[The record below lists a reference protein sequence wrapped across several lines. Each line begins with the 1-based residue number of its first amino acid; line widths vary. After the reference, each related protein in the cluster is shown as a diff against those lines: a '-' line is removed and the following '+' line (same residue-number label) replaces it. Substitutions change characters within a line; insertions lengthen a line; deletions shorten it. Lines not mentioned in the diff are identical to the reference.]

1 MGMGH
6 SVRHVL
12 AALAFAGVLAFFC
25 VLLVRAQ
32 VIQGEGYYET
42 SLRSKAKV
50 ERVPAARGKILDRN
64 GKVLVRD
71 EVRWTAVVAE
81 GAPEESRVRLAQLCR
96 EEGVRWD
103 GEGAV
108 TGVIARLLARGKE
121 EGLEGVTFSPAVER
135 VGSGALA
142 PHVLGRV
149 GAMSPEQW
157 EELKRKG
164 YAMEETVGKDGA
176 EAAFEEALHGT
187 PGRRYVETA
196 GSGWDTEPV
205 AGKNVTLTLDKDLQA
220 AAQDALQ
227 AFLDGHP
234 NASGGAVVALDVE
247 DGGVLAM
254 VSLPGYDPETFSK
267 QYGALAQD
275 EGHPLMNRAIQ
286 GLYAPGSAFKLV
298 TATAA
303 LEEGVLTPETKILD
317 TGRYTYYKNPQPQC
331 WLYRQAG
338 KTHGLETVTDAIAD
352 SCNIFFFDAGRRV
365 GIETLG
371 TYAKALGLGEKTG
384 IELAGEQAGVVAGP
398 AYTASVGGTWYEGS
412 VLSAAIGQENHRF
425 TPVQLAHMTATL
437 VSGGERRQ
445 VHLLKQVAGE
455 EAQEAVSLGKI
466 ALSEKNLT
474 AIKEGMRRVV
484 QSGSLAEA
492 FRDLPVTAGA
502 KTGSAQVAGEEESNA
517 VLVCFAPYDA
527 PKIALALVAEQ
538 GGSGAALGDAAAAIL
553 NTWAAGNLS

>member
-1 MGMGH
+1 MRH
-6 SVRHVL
+6 SVRHIL
-12 AALAFAGVLAFFC
+12 ATLAFAGVLAFFC
-25 VLLVRAQ
+25 GLLVQAQ
-32 VIQGEGYYET
+32 VIQGEGYYEK

-50 ERVPAARGKILDRN
+50 ESVPAARGKILDRK
-64 GKVLVRD
+64 GKVLAQDV
-71 EVRWTAVVAE
+71 VSWTAVLAE
-81 GAPEESRVRLAQLCR
+81 DAPEESKVRLAQLCR

-103 GEGAV
+103 GEGMV
-108 TGVIARLLARGKE
+108 TGVTARLLARGKE
-121 EGLEGVTFSPAVER
+121 EGLEGVTFTPAVER
-135 VGSGALA
+135 VGSGELA

-157 EELKRKG
+157 EELKGQG
-164 YAMEETVGKDGA
+164 YAMDEVVGKEGA
-176 EAAFEEALHGT
+176 EAAFEEYLHGT
-187 PGRRYVETA
+187 PGRKYVETE
-196 GSGWDTEPV
+196 GSGWDAEPV
-205 AGKNVTLTLDKDLQA
+205 AGKNVTLTLDKDLQET
-220 AAQDALQ
+220 AQSALQ
-227 AFLDGHP
+227 EFLDGHP
-234 NASGGAVVALDVE
+234 SAGGGAVVALDVE

-254 VSLPGYDPETFSK
+254 ASLPGYDPGEFSK
-267 QYGALAQD
+267 QYGELAQD

-286 GLYAPGSAFKLV
+286 GLYAPGSVFKLV
-298 TATAA
+298 TAAAA
-303 LEEGVLTPETKILD
+303 LEEDVLTPETKILD
-317 TGRYTYYKNPQPQC
+317 TGRYTYYKSPQPQC

-365 GIETLG
+365 GMETLG
-371 TYAKALGLGEKTG
+371 DYARALGLGEKTG

-455 EAQEAVSLGKI
+455 KAQEAVSLGKVT
-466 ALSEKNLT
+466 LSEENLT

-517 VLVCFAPYDA
+517 VLVCFAPYDT
-527 PKIALALVAEQ
+527 PKIALALVVEQ
-538 GGSGAALGDAAAAIL
+538 GGSGAELGDAAAAIL
-553 NTWAAGNLS
+553 NTWAEGNLS

>member
-25 VLLVRAQ
+25 VLLVQAQ

-81 GAPEESRVRLAQLCR
+81 GAPEESRARLAQLCR

-108 TGVIARLLARGKE
+108 TGVTARLLARGKE

-187 PGRRYVETA
+187 PGRRYVETS
-196 GSGWDTEPV
+196 GSI
-205 AGKNVTLTLDKDLQA
+205 
-220 AAQDALQ
+220 
-227 AFLDGHP
+227 
-234 NASGGAVVALDVE
+234 SG
-247 DGGVLAM
+247 
-254 VSLPGYDPETFSK
+254 
-267 QYGALAQD
+267 
-275 EGHPLMNRAIQ
+275 R
-286 GLYAPGSAFKLV
+286 
-298 TATAA
+298 
-303 LEEGVLTPETKILD
+303 TPE
-317 TGRYTYYKNPQPQC
+317 
-331 WLYRQAG
+331 
-338 KTHGLETVTDAIAD
+338 
-352 SCNIFFFDAGRRV
+352 
-365 GIETLG
+365 
-371 TYAKALGLGEKTG
+371 
-384 IELAGEQAGVVAGP
+384 
-398 AYTASVGGTWYEGS
+398 
-412 VLSAAIGQENHRF
+412 
-425 TPVQLAHMTATL
+425 
-437 VSGGERRQ
+437 GERRGRGGPGRGGRRG
-445 VHLLKQVAGE
+445 AGH
-455 EAQEAVSLGKI
+455 G
-466 ALSEKNLT
+466 
-474 AIKEGMRRVV
+474 
-484 QSGSLAEA
+484 QS
-492 FRDLPVTAGA
+492 AG
-502 KTGSAQVAGEEESNA
+502 
-517 VLVCFAPYDA
+517 
-527 PKIALALVAEQ
+527 I
-538 GGSGAALGDAAAAIL
+538 
-553 NTWAAGNLS
+553 

>member
-1 MGMGH
+1 MRH
-6 SVRHVL
+6 SVRHIL
-12 AALAFAGVLAFFC
+12 ATLAFAGVLAFFC
-25 VLLVRAQ
+25 GLLVQAQ
-32 VIQGEGYYET
+32 VIQGEGYYEK

-50 ERVPAARGKILDRN
+50 ESVPAARGKILDRK
-64 GKVLVRD
+64 GKVLAQDV
-71 EVRWTAVVAE
+71 VSWTAVLAE
-81 GAPEESRVRLAQLCR
+81 DAPEESKVRLAQLCR

-103 GEGAV
+103 GEGMV
-108 TGVIARLLARGKE
+108 TGVTARLLARGKE
-121 EGLEGVTFSPAVER
+121 EGLEGVTFTPAVER
-135 VGSGALA
+135 VGSGELA

-157 EELKRKG
+157 EELKGQG
-164 YAMEETVGKDGA
+164 YAMDEVVGKEGA
-176 EAAFEEALHGT
+176 EAAFEEYLHGT
-187 PGRRYVETA
+187 PGRRYMETE
-196 GSGWDTEPV
+196 GSGWDAEPV
-205 AGKNVTLTLDKDLQA
+205 TGKNVTLTLDKALQE
-220 AAQDALQ
+220 AAQSALQ
-227 AFLDGHP
+227 EFLDGHP
-234 NASGGAVVALDVE
+234 SAGGGAVVALDVE

-254 VSLPGYDPETFSK
+254 ASLPGYDPGEFSK
-267 QYGALAQD
+267 QYGELAQD
-275 EGHPLMNRAIQ
+275 EEHPLMNRAIQ
-286 GLYAPGSAFKLV
+286 GLYAPGSVFKLV
-298 TATAA
+298 TAAAA
-303 LEEGVLTPETKILD
+303 LEEDVLTPETKILD
-317 TGRYTYYKNPQPQC
+317 TGRYTYYKSPQPQC

-365 GIETLG
+365 GMETLG
-371 TYAKALGLGEKTG
+371 DYARALGLGEKTG

-455 EAQEAVSLGKI
+455 EAQEAVSLGKVT
-466 ALSEKNLT
+466 LSEENLT

-517 VLVCFAPYDA
+517 VLVCFAPYDT
-527 PKIALALVAEQ
+527 PKIALALVVEQ
-538 GGSGAALGDAAAAIL
+538 GGSGAELGDAAAAIL
-553 NTWAAGNLS
+553 NTWAEGDLS

>member
-25 VLLVRAQ
+25 VLLVQAQ

-50 ERVPAARGKILDRN
+50 ESVPAARGKILDRN

-81 GAPEESRVRLAQLCR
+81 GAPAESRARLAQLCR

-108 TGVIARLLARGKE
+108 TGVTARLLARGKE

-164 YAMEETVGKDGA
+164 YAMEEAVGKDGA

-234 NASGGAVVALDVE
+234 KASGGAVVALDVE

-254 VSLPGYDPETFSK
+254 ASLPGYDPETFSK

-317 TGRYTYYKNPQPQC
+317 TGRYTYYKSPQPQC

-371 TYAKALGLGEKTG
+371 AYAKALGLGEKTG

-425 TPVQLAHMTATL
+425 TPV
-437 VSGGERRQ
+437 
-445 VHLLKQVAGE
+445 
-455 EAQEAVSLGKI
+455 
-466 ALSEKNLT
+466 
-474 AIKEGMRRVV
+474 
-484 QSGSLAEA
+484 
-492 FRDLPVTAGA
+492 
-502 KTGSAQVAGEEESNA
+502 
-517 VLVCFAPYDA
+517 
-527 PKIALALVAEQ
+527 
-538 GGSGAALGDAAAAIL
+538 
-553 NTWAAGNLS
+553 

>member
-1 MGMGH
+1 MRH
-6 SVRHVL
+6 SVRHIL
-12 AALAFAGVLAFFC
+12 ATLAFAGVLAFFC
-25 VLLVRAQ
+25 VLLVQAQ
-32 VIQGEGYYET
+32 VIQGDGYYEK

-50 ERVPAARGKILDRN
+50 ENVPAARGKILDRK
-64 GKVLVRD
+64 GKVLVQD
-71 EVRWTAVVAE
+71 VVSWTAVLAE
-81 GAPEESRVRLAQLCR
+81 DAPEESKVRLAQLCR
-96 EEGVRWD
+96 EEGVRWG

-108 TGVIARLLARGKE
+108 TDVTARLLARGKE
-121 EGLEGVTFSPAVER
+121 EGLEGVTFTPAVER
-135 VGSGALA
+135 VGSGELA

-157 EELKRKG
+157 EELKGQG
-164 YAMEETVGKDGA
+164 YAMAEVVGKEGA
-176 EAAFEEALHGT
+176 EAAFEEYLHGT
-187 PGRRYVETA
+187 PGRKYVETE
-196 GSGWDTEPV
+196 GSGWDVEPV
-205 AGKNVTLTLDKDLQA
+205 AGKNVTLTLDKDLQET
-220 AAQDALQ
+220 AQSALQ
-227 AFLDGHP
+227 EFLDGHP
-234 NASGGAVVALDVE
+234 SAGGGAVVALDVE

-254 VSLPGYDPETFSK
+254 ASLPGYDPGEFSK
-267 QYGALAQD
+267 QYGELAQD

-286 GLYAPGSAFKLV
+286 GLYAPGSVFKLV
-298 TATAA
+298 TAAAA

-317 TGRYTYYKNPQPQC
+317 TGRYTYYESPQPQC

-365 GIETLG
+365 GMETLG
-371 TYAKALGLGEKTG
+371 EYARALGLGEKTG

-455 EAQEAVSLGKI
+455 EAQEAVSLGKV
-466 ALSEKNLT
+466 ALSEENLT

-492 FRDLPVTAGA
+492 FRALPVTAGA

-517 VLVCFAPYDA
+517 VLVCFAPYDT

-538 GGSGAALGDAAAAIL
+538 GGSGAELGDAAAAIL
-553 NTWAAGNLS
+553 SAWAEENLS